1 VEIVQQHRRG
11 MREKIA
17 QRDSSGNLPVH
28 VALVIWAIVA
38 VSLEH
43 WFSGWGVP
51 IGIGGLVV
59 GLAIR
64 AGRRLWHEV
73 WFWATVAIMAALQV
87 PLMLHVQ
94 PYMTRLKLLFI
105 FPFAV
110 VDFLVF
116 GIVVQC
122 VALLCSRDPALH

>member
-1 VEIVQQHRRG
+1 MTEVEREIVQRHRRG

-17 QRDSSGNLPVH
+17 QRDSSSNWPVH

-59 GLAIR
+59 GL
-64 AGRRLWHEV
+64 G
-73 WFWATVAIMAALQV
+73 
-87 PLMLHVQ
+87 
-94 PYMTRLKLLFI
+94 LKLLFI